1 MCGNWQRQ
9 SFCVEP
15 EHSFNSKYGKMCARL
30 WHAHYSLPSELLIS
44 RFGAAIKYSLFA
56 SAQVVRCVVLTRGCP
71 ARRALLPHP
80 QNSITSLVTHTQ
92 PLNCTICAF
101 PAQNQCYYF
110 LPRALS
116 GSKQQRARA
125 RPGGNKLWL
134 NGYFC
139 CRRICID
146 EKNEY

>member
-1 MCGNWQRQ
+1 MNRRLDVCATQQRQ

-44 RFGAAIKYSLFA
+44 RFGAAIKYSLFS
-56 SAQVVRCVVLTRGCP
+56 SAQVGRCSAYTRLPCP
-71 ARRALLPHP
+71 PPLLLHP

-101 PAQNQCYYF
+101 PAKPMLLF
-110 LPRALS
+110 LAPCTLRQQQ
-116 GSKQQRARA
+116 QQRERA
-125 RPGGNKLWL
+125 R
-134 NGYFC
+134 
-139 CRRICID
+139 RRKQTVAEWIFLLPS
-146 EKNEY
+146 YLHR